1 VIRKKKFLKG
11 DVMNELGQKLN
22 KDELEEMFAK
32 VDESGD
38 GKVDFGE
45 FLVMIADKIKD
56 SNKAIEDTLMD
67 AFRAFDKDSSGDM
80 HIGELRKLMTSL
92 GDSISVEDFD
102 FLMADAEL
110 DEDGKFNYEEF
121 IRLMIS
127 K

>member
-1 VIRKKKFLKG
+1 
-11 DVMNELGQKLN
+11 MNALGQKLD
-22 KDELEEMFAK
+22 KKELKEMFKK
-32 VDESGD
+32 VAESGD

-56 SNKAIEDTLMD
+56 SNKSIEDTLMD
-67 AFRAFDKDSSGDM
+67 AFKAFDKDSSGDM
-80 HIGELRKLMTSL
+80 HIGEIRKLITSL
-92 GDSISVEDFD
+92 GDSIPVEDFD